1 MEPLPHSRRQ
11 CERLGQMVLRLRC
24 GRRLRLPDKPPLEYI
39 AHVQIPFPDSHVRTE
54 SDPDLPGRNFHIL
67 TEKHGDYRYSDLR
80 FKCFGIAECTR
91 TLPPEKNTGAA
102 KIQPQPRETPPKSK
116 IKFRR
121 PKQIRYKRIQP
132 PKTILHTSLN
142 TRKSSPFLASDRNRS
157 GPILRSVPQFRPR
170 KTFFISK
177 GRNDRT
183 EKPPNRQHKRSPE
196 QIARASFISSGSLFR
211 SNKRT

>member
-1 MEPLPHSRRQ
+1 MFGGHRVRRPLSLPHNRTMEPLPHSRRQ

-39 AHVQIPFPDSHVRTE
+39 AHAQIPFPDSHVRTE
-54 SDPDLPGRNFHIL
+54 SDPALPGRNFHIL

-91 TLPPEKNTGAA
+91 HPPSRKEPTGTAKITTAA
-102 KIQPQPRETPPKSK
+102 KRNAAQSK

-142 TRKSSPFLASDRNRS
+142 TRKVQPVFRLRPQPFRVH
-157 GPILRSVPQFRPR
+157 ITYSVPQFLPSENVLHQQGG
-170 KTFFISK
+170 K
-177 GRNDRT
+177 
-183 EKPPNRQHKRSPE
+183 
-196 QIARASFISSGSLFR
+196 
-211 SNKRT
+211 